1 MILDHQVIC
10 LLATHVRWLWY
21 SLVILCTQK
30 DGIYLWVQGCLKC
43 SKMQITPT
51 PYKATALLFI
61 YLLFYLI
68 ADRYFGPVKTSS
80 VWWITEYAS
89 RISWVAWVAHRVGSC
104 HIFTSIS
111 RSPFLQFLCWR
122 SRVLPLCRPWFI
134 KLRYDLCCV
143 LRGITRSRNAYVFS
157 ILFRGANAAPEASRA
172 RIRFPSYK

>member
-1 MILDHQVIC
+1 MYGGSGIHWLFSAPKRMAFTFESKGAWNVVKCKSH
-10 LLATHVRWLWY
+10 LLRTRLRPFY
-21 SLVILCTQK
+21 
-30 DGIYLWVQGCLKC
+30 
-43 SKMQITPT
+43 
-51 PYKATALLFI
+51 LFI

-80 VWWITEYAS
+80 VWWLTEYAS

-134 KLRYDLCCV
+134 KLQYDLCCV